1 MRCVTAHDL
10 TEAAVLKYAVDRA
23 KDEISRMKVLVI
35 DDHVL
40 VRDALRGV
48 LKESLKD
55 ANVVEAAAWQQARAE
70 LARAQDFELV
80 LLDLG
85 LPDRDG
91 FEALAELRA
100 TYPAAAVV
108 VLSGRDDR
116 ESVARALDL
125 GALGYIP
132 KSASR
137 EVMLSA
143 LNLVVSGGM
152 YIPPELLGHRD
163 AAPTGQAA
171 AGTASAGRPES
182 SADHLGLTG
191 RQLDVLALLMQGK
204 SNKAICRALE
214 LAEPTVKNHVS
225 AILRALKASNRTEAV
240 IAARALGVESRRR
253 VN

>member
-1 MRCVTAHDL
+1 
-10 TEAAVLKYAVDRA
+10 
-23 KDEISRMKVLVI
+23 MKVLVI

-40 VRDALRGV
+40 VREALRGV
-48 LKESLKD
+48 LRDSLR
-55 ANVVEAAAWQQARAE
+55 EAHVIEAPDWRHARLQLE
-70 LARAQDFELV
+70 KNRDFDLI

-91 FEALAELRA
+91 FEALTELRES
-100 TYPAAAVV
+100 YPAISIV
-108 VLSGRDDR
+108 VLSGRHDR

-125 GALGYIP
+125 GALGFIP

-152 YIPPELLGHRD
+152 YIPPVILGRQD
-163 AAPTGQAA
+163 AAPINRP
-171 AGTASAGRPES
+171 TADPASPENS
-182 SADHLGLTG
+182 GSGADLGLTG

-204 SNKAICRALE
+204 SNKAICRVLD

-225 AILRALKASNRTEAV
+225 AILRALKATNRTEAV
-240 IAARALGVESRRR
+240 IVARALGVDPRRCAG
-253 VN
+253 